1 MANQMRN
8 NPSDQGNKVR
18 CERCNMDFQNQQ
30 ELDRH
35 NRESHNR

>member
-1 MANQMRN
+1 MANPMNQG
-8 NPSDQGNKVR
+8 GNKIR
-18 CERCNMDFQNQQ
+18 CEQCNKDFASQQ

>member
-1 MANQMRN
+1 MANTM
-8 NPSDQGNKVR
+8 SQGNKIR
-18 CERCNMDFQNQQ
+18 CEQCNKDFASQQ

>member
-1 MANQMRN
+1 MANPMN
-8 NPSDQGNKVR
+8 EGNKFR
-18 CERCNMDFQNQQ
+18 CEQCAKDFNNQQ

>member
-8 NPSDQGNKVR
+8 DPGTQGNKLR
-18 CERCNMDFQNQQ
+18 CDQCNMEFQSQQ